1 MLVGAEGFHILNLD
15 VCGGKPDI
23 QEHAK
28 VCLACVDCAMPMPR
42 VLLVRWWHWL
52 ALSSIALSHVDTFVL
67 IPFSHGNSGHSR
79 RHTSG
84 CQCPYSNTQ
93 HAPIPQRLRP
103 HRLGKHLS
111 PAVHEP
117 TAVDT
122 TVVATEG
129 NARWLIIQPATFF
142 DLRAVAR
149 LLVEEFYGMGLF
161 SPAQRLVELNRLQD
175 NFHSYEED
183 ADRHLMLIATTV
195 KDGSLVG
202 FVDIDGREKKPG
214 QSELKVSCR
223 RHGLNVRVRR
233 TAVEEV
239 RYPL

>member
-1 MLVGAEGFHILNLD
+1 MREDRVRVRCALLSLG
-15 VCGGKPDI
+15 
-23 QEHAK
+23 
-28 VCLACVDCAMPMPR
+28 CVACAMPAPR

-52 ALSSIALSHVDTFVL
+52 ALSSIALSNVDTFVL
-67 IPFSHGNSGHSR
+67 PPFSHGNSGHIR

-84 CQCPYSNTQ
+84 LQCPYSNTQ
-93 HAPIPQRLRP
+93 HAPIPRSRP
-103 HRLGKHLS
+103 HRLGKRLS

-117 TAVDT
+117 AAVDT
-122 TVVATEG
+122 TVVATKG
-129 NARWLIIQPATFF
+129 NARWLIIQPAAFF
-142 DLRAVAR
+142 ELRAVAR

-214 QSELKVSCR
+214 QSELKVS
-223 RHGLNVRVRR
+223 
-233 TAVEEV
+233 
-239 RYPL
+239 